1 LTTLFAR
8 FACDIVLTEAELTS
22 IETVQAPILTAVT
35 LTNDYFSWDKEYQLH
50 IQSGQSTPLLNAVYF
65 IKCWDRVSDANAKVK
80 LRNMICGLEKGYSTL
95 KSEYLLKNPTA
106 SQNILKWFGCLEE
119 IAAGNMLWSI
129 SAPRYNMDAPNPYPV
144 YYQKRCQQGISFFPN
159 SIKHQKILPGF
170 FMKPQSEFVSNGHT
184 NGVVKPA
191 TNGRRAPVGNSTADS
206 SSPSESSVALQDLRL
221 QPMDEKVRSSN
232 FVLFTA

>member
-1 LTTLFAR
+1 M
-8 FACDIVLTEAELTS
+8 
-22 IETVQAPILTAVT
+22 T

-50 IQSGQSTPLLNAVYF
+50 IQSGQSTPLLNAVYL

-80 LRNMICGLEKGYSTL
+80 LRNIICGLEKGYSTL

-106 SQNILKWFGCLEE
+106 SQNILKWFGCLEA

-159 SIKHQKILPGF
+159 SIKHQNILPGS
-170 FMKPQSEFVSNGHT
+170 FMKPQSEYVSNGHT

-191 TNGRRAPVGNSTADS
+191 TNGHRPPVGNSTADS
-206 SSPSESSVALQDLRL
+206 CSPSESSVALQDLRL

-232 FVLFTA
+232 FALFTA